1 VTENI
6 QQFLHYNKE
15 ELLGKSVY
23 NIIHHGD
30 HTKFGVLL
38 NNPLL
43 IYDSPIGSLGS
54 NVPTTPLMEQ
64 SPSGS
69 KGNNWNQRFTKK
81 FNCRL
86 LIKPPSDQDQT
97 IEEKQTRVSQYETL
111 QVIIIHYNSFYITLK
126 PFILTVFK
134 LLRYRQQK
142 LMVVWSMTKIVQMAL
157 ARICYA

>member
-1 VTENI
+1 MTENI

-15 ELLGKSVY
+15 ELIGKSVY

-30 HTKFGVLL
+30 HTKFNVLL

-43 IYDSPIGSLGS
+43 IYNHTSIGSPAS
-54 NVPTTPLMEQ
+54 SQPTTPLMEQ

-69 KGNNWNQRFTKK
+69 EGNNWNQRFTTK

-97 IEEKQTRVSQYETL
+97 IEEKLQRVSKYETL
-111 QVIIIHYNSFYITLK
+111 QVILLAKIYHI
-126 PFILTVFK
+126 VF
-134 LLRYRQQK
+134 
-142 LMVVWSMTKIVQMAL
+142 
-157 ARICYA
+157 

>member
-1 VTENI
+1 LFQALDGFLFVVNQDGQIEFVTENI
-6 QQFLHYNKE
+6 QQFLHYNKD

-30 HTKFGVLL
+30 HTRFGALL

-43 IYDSPIGSLGS
+43 IYPPIVSPGS
-54 NVPTTPLMEQ
+54 NRPTTPLMEQ

-69 KGNNWNQRFTKK
+69 RGNSWNQRFSSK

-97 IEEKQTRVSQYETL
+97 IEEKQTRVCQYETL
-111 QVIIIHYNSFYITLK
+111 QVT
-126 PFILTVFK
+126 
-134 LLRYRQQK
+134 
-142 LMVVWSMTKIVQMAL
+142 
-157 ARICYA
+157 

>member
-1 VTENI
+1 VNSDGQIEFVTENI

-15 ELLGKSVY
+15 ELLNKSVY

-43 IYDSPIGSLGS
+43 IYDSSISSLGS
-54 NVPTTPLMEQ
+54 NVTTPLMEQ

-111 QVIIIHYNSFYITLK
+111 QVIIIHCNRFYTLFK
-126 PFILTVFK
+126 PFILTV
-134 LLRYRQQK
+134 
-142 LMVVWSMTKIVQMAL
+142 
-157 ARICYA
+157 

>member
-1 VTENI
+1 MNSDGQIDFVTENI

-30 HTKFGVLL
+30 HTRFGVLL
-38 NNPLL
+38 NHPLSVFGSSVA
-43 IYDSPIGSLGS
+43 SPGS
-54 NVPTTPLMEQ
+54 NLPATPLMEQ

-69 KGNNWNQRFTKK
+69 KGNNWNQRLTTK

-97 IEEKQTRVSQYETL
+97 IEEKQTRVCQYETL
-111 QVIIIHYNSFYITLK
+111 QVIIIIFIYI
-126 PFILTVFK
+126 
-134 LLRYRQQK
+134 
-142 LMVVWSMTKIVQMAL
+142 
-157 ARICYA
+157 

>member
-1 VTENI
+1 MNADSQIEFVTENI

-23 NIIHHGD
+23 DIIHHGD

-43 IYDSPIGSLGS
+43 IYESPIGSLGSS

-111 QVIIIHYNSFYITLK
+111 QVIIIHYNMLYSGFCLMWVPVNIG
-126 PFILTVFK
+126 IR
-134 LLRYRQQK
+134 LLWANMSSPNTSVY
-142 LMVVWSMTKIVQMAL
+142 
-157 ARICYA
+157 

>member
-1 VTENI
+1 MFVVNSDGQIEFVTENI

-30 HTKFGVLL
+30 HARFGVLL

-43 IYDSPIGSLGS
+43 IYGSSIVSPGPNLS
-54 NVPTTPLMEQ
+54 TTPHMEQ

-69 KGNNWNQRFTKK
+69 KGNNWNQRFTTK

-97 IEEKQTRVSQYETL
+97 IEEKQTRVCQYETL
-111 QVIIIHYNSFYITLK
+111 QV
-126 PFILTVFK
+126 
-134 LLRYRQQK
+134 R
-142 LMVVWSMTKIVQMAL
+142 
-157 ARICYA
+157 